1 VDVSTTKGN
10 EDGEQGEI
18 EQINTHTKLD
28 ILQRNRLVRIWMAMY
43 LSIYFDKEY

>member
-1 VDVSTTKGN
+1 VDVSTTKGT